1 MGRSIVAAASGHY
14 PAICAHGPWAWRWLR
29 LAAKPAGRATHV
41 GLTDPASLCP
51 NVSSNGSIRRKGR
64 HPADAA
70 VMHARANALSE
81 AIGSIDASCHA
92 AAGKPTVGIGLSSAE
107 PKKAP
112 NLAENLET
120 GTTAWLRSPFTCERG
135 RGDRAEIEIGEV
147 SDAIARRRR
156 RRRRRRRAPDRARA
170 ISAGARRARRG
181 STGAGS
187 R

>member
-1 MGRSIVAAASGHY
+1 MHSVQSDEASIG
-14 PAICAHGPWAWRWLR
+14 IQR
-29 LAAKPAGRATHV
+29 LALHYQKNRQINRGSGAAVASQAPTNDRVSYLYDGSDAPRYRYAGRLEYSTGFGCSDCTLISVVLATHV
-41 GLTDPASLCP
+41 GLTDPASLCS
-51 NVSSNGSIRRKGR
+51 NASSNGSIRRKGR

-120 GTTAWLRSPFTCERG
+120 GTTAWLRSPFTCVRG
-135 RGDRAEIEIGEV
+135 RGY
-147 SDAIARRRR
+147 
-156 RRRRRRRAPDRARA
+156 RAR
-170 ISAGARRARRG
+170 
-181 STGAGS
+181 
-187 R
+187 